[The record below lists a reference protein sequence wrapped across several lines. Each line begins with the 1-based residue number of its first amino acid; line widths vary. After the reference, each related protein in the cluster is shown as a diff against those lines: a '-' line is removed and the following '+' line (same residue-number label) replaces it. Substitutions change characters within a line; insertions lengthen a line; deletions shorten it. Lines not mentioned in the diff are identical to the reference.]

1 MNMKYQLTG
10 EYEIKVDAKGRIKL
24 PANLLKQLTTAG
36 TYEFVVNRGYEK
48 HLVLYPQDVWDEK
61 AKELSTLNINIKK
74 HRQAVRYFHRGAT
87 QLVSDSSER
96 VLIPKPLLQYA
107 GIEKQIVLFAFRDLI
122 EIWSAKAYQAMIDLE
137 PDDFSDLAEE
147 VLGNQIQEIKPESED
162 E

>member
-1 MNMKYQLTG
+1 
-10 EYEIKVDAKGRIKL
+10 
-24 PANLLKQLTTAG
+24 
-36 TYEFVVNRGYEK
+36 
-48 HLVLYPQDVWDEK
+48 
-61 AKELSTLNINIKK
+61 
-74 HRQAVRYFHRGAT
+74 
-87 QLVSDSSER
+87 
-96 VLIPKPLLQYA
+96 LIPKPLLQYA